1 MRLEQ
6 IIKAIAQDTPD
17 WESKSTPN
25 RLASET
31 PLEALPELSDFDG
44 DFVAAYKIVISG
56 LQPNSNG
63 SGMNRATVIHGYS
76 IKAIDNG
83 RYKRQPKQFLCVQ
96 PKNSFGV
103 TSRLY
108 PEGDPHGEITCPK
121 CYTFIKRH
129 GLSQCRDPKIAD
141 LIDSY

>member
-31 PLEALPELSDFDG
+31 PLEALPELSD
-44 DFVAAYKIVISG
+44 
-56 LQPNSNG
+56 
-63 SGMNRATVIHGYS
+63 
-76 IKAIDNG
+76 IDNG

>member
-1 MRLEQ
+1 MGLER
-6 IIKAIAQDTPD
+6 IIEAIARDTPD
-17 WESKSTPN
+17 WEHKPTPG
-25 RLASET
+25 RLEENEPQAVI
-31 PLEALPELSDFDG
+31 LKLSDFEG

-63 SGMNRATVIHGYS
+63 GGMNRASVIHGYT
-76 IKAIDNG
+76 IKAIDKG
-83 RYKRQPKQFLCVQ
+83 RYKRKPKQFLCIQ

-103 TSRLY
+103 ASRLY

-129 GLSQCRDPKIAD
+129 SLSQCRDPRIAD
-141 LIDSY
+141 LIDKY